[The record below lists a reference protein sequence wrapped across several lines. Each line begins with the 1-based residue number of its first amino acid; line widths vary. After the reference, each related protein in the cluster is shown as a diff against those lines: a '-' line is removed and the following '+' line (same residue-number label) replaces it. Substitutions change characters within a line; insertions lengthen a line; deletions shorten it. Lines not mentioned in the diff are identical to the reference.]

1 MARTTTTKR
10 KPTTRG
16 NRSNGAIRTYRAA
29 LNYLNS
35 TVNFERT
42 PLTRQSVSQMNLGRI
57 KRLASAL
64 GNPQNSYRIAH
75 VAGTK
80 GKGSTVAM
88 LTEMLKA
95 CGLKVGTYTS
105 PHVMHVRERIAINGE
120 DISESQFAKLM
131 NDVATAASKP
141 RVGTPTYFE
150 LLTAAAFLH
159 FEREE
164 VDIAVIE
171 TGMGGRLD
179 ATNIVKPDVV
189 GITSVNLDHTGI
201 LGETLEAIAVEK
213 AGVFKPDI
221 TVVASPQTEGVT
233 KVLRQQAEEVGCPIQ
248 FVGKEIGFSCR
259 FESSR
264 ALGPHTRI
272 CLTSPHGHFE
282 HVHSPLCGDHQS
294 LNCAVALGML
304 AVLKSRGV
312 AIDEAKAIEGLSKTK
327 MQGRM
332 EMISDDPRIMVD
344 GAHNAA
350 SVDALMR
357 AIGQNVPYDSM
368 VIIFGCQK
376 DKDISGM
383 LRHIRLGADKIIF
396 VGTGAPRSAD
406 PQDLAATF
414 SDVSHKMFQVADDL
428 DDALSIADRAVGR
441 DDLICIT
448 GSFQLVARAKRLI
461 AAKKAELEA
470 AIQA

>member
-1 MARTTTTKR
+1 M
-10 KPTTRG
+10 TREV
-16 NRSNGAIRTYRAA
+16 AD
-29 LNYLNS
+29 
-35 TVNFERT
+35 
-42 PLTRQSVSQMNLGRI
+42 QMNLGRI

-105 PHVMHVRERIAINGE
+105 PHVMHVRERIAINGQ
-120 DISESQFAKLM
+120 DISEAAFARLM
-131 NDVATAASKP
+131 NEVSKAANKP
-141 RVGTPTYFE
+141 RVGKPTYFE

-164 VDIAVIE
+164 VDVAVVE

-189 GITSVNLDHTGI
+189 GLTSINYDHTGV
-201 LGETLEAIAVEK
+201 LGETLEAIATEK
-213 AGVFKPDI
+213 AGIFKSGV
-221 TVVASPQTEGVT
+221 TVVASPQPDGVT
-233 KVLRQQAEEVGCPIQ
+233 KVLRKCAEDVGSPIQ
-248 FVGKEIGFSCR
+248 FVGKDIGFSCR

-304 AVLKSRGV
+304 AVLRDRGV
-312 AIDEAKAIEGLSKTK
+312 EIDQAKAIEGLSKTK

-376 DKDISGM
+376 DKDIRGM
-383 LRHIRLGADKIIF
+383 LEHIRLGADKIIF

-406 PQDLAATF
+406 PHDLASAF
-414 SDVSHKMFQVADDL
+414 SDVSHKMFQVSEDL

-461 AAKKAELEA
+461 ASKKAALEA
-470 AIQA
+470 ATT

>member
-1 MARTTTTKR
+1 MSRSTTIKT
-10 KPTTRG
+10 KPTTRKG
-16 NRSNGAIRTYRAA
+16 RANDTIRTYRAA
-29 LNYLNS
+29 VNFLNS
-35 TVNFERT
+35 TVNYERT
-42 PLTRQSVSQMNLGRI
+42 PLTREIASQINLGRM
-57 KRLASAL
+57 KRLAAAL
-64 GNPQNSYRIAH
+64 GNPQSAYRVAH

-88 LTEMLKA
+88 VSEMLRA

-105 PHVMHVRERIAINGE
+105 PHVMHVRERIAIDGRE
-120 DISESQFAKLM
+120 ISEAAFARLV
-131 NDVATAASKP
+131 NDVSEAASMP
-141 RVGTPTYFE
+141 RVGKPTYFE

-159 FEREE
+159 FEREG
-164 VDIAVIE
+164 VDIAVVE

-189 GITSVNLDHTGI
+189 GLTSINYDHTGV
-201 LGETLEAIAVEK
+201 LGETLEEIAGEK
-213 AGVFKPDI
+213 AGIFKAGV

-233 KVLRQQAEEVGCPIQ
+233 KTLRACAAEVGAPIQ
-248 FVGKEIGFSCR
+248 FVGQEIGFSCR

-272 CLTSPHGHFE
+272 CLTSPDGHFE

-294 LNCAVALGML
+294 LNCAVALGMI

-312 AIDEAKAIEGLSKTK
+312 EIDETRAIEGLSKTK

-376 DKDISGM
+376 DKDIPGM
-383 LRHIRLGADKIIF
+383 LKHIRLGADKIIF

-406 PQDLAATF
+406 ADDLASTF
-414 SDVSHKMFQVADDL
+414 SDLSHKMFQVSEDL

-461 AAKKAELEA
+461 ASKKAALA
-470 AIQA
+470 AATA